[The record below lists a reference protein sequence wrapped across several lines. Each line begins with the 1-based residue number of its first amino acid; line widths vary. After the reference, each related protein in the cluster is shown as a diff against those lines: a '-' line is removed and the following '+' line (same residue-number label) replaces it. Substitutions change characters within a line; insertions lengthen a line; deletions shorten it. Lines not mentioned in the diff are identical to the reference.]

1 MFKSISSSLTVYFC
15 PFFSLFFFH
24 RFFFTHF
31 SLFPLI
37 FFLFFLS
44 FVICL
49 VSDTYLV
56 SDARAFPGRPGR
68 PARYALARSS
78 SNIPAIVIYIP
89 SISVRPSTRCHNRIP
104 NG

>member
-68 PARYALARSS
+68 PARYALGDNASS
-78 SNIPAIVIYIP
+78 DSGDDSGDDTIATPL
-89 SISVRPSTRCHNRIP
+89 TH
-104 NG
+104 

>member
-68 PARYALARSS
+68 PARYALV
-78 SNIPAIVIYIP
+78 NEVIDV
-89 SISVRPSTRCHNRIP
+89 SKLKDHS
-104 NG
+104 G

>member
-68 PARYALARSS
+68 PAKYALG
-78 SNIPAIVIYIP
+78 
-89 SISVRPSTRCHNRIP
+89 STEV
-104 NG
+104 

>member
-37 FFLFFLS
+37 FFSFFCHLFC
-44 FVICL
+44 VRH
-49 VSDTYLV
+49 YLV

-68 PARYALARSS
+68 PARYALANLSDR
-78 SNIPAIVIYIP
+78 NA
-89 SISVRPSTRCHNRIP
+89 
-104 NG
+104 